1 MQRYFTKEDINRLFS
16 GSLTKAESEKRKD
29 LAMKFL
35 DVALDHKSGLAD
47 IEAAR
52 SKFPAP
58 SVTDSDTNASIRYD
72 LKFPAGGPPDFPF
85 EMWFDHAIVHE
96 TSQTY
101 AEDLLRFLRQRQGD
115 LLEGPAFR
123 KMKTNKYSA

>member
-35 DVALDHKSGLAD
+35 DVVLDHKSGLAD

-72 LKFPAGGPPDFPF
+72 LKFPAGGPPDFHSRCGLTMQLYTRPPKL
-85 EMWFDHAIVHE
+85 
-96 TSQTY
+96 TQTIFC
-101 AEDLLRFLRQRQGD
+101 A
-115 LLEGPAFR
+115 
-123 KMKTNKYSA
+123 S